1 MKVLSESNFGHTPAG
16 VPESIQKI
24 PLCTPKDTL
33 LSDFSK
39 LIKVQ
44 PTELLLKFIYF
55 IFFGKKHQSDG
66 TENRKSYVFHAGR
79 HYIRILRYNTM
90 IKKD

>member
-39 LIKVQ
+39 LTKVQ

-55 IFFGKKHQSDG
+55 IFFGKNINQMG
-66 TENRKSYVFHAGR
+66 L
-79 HYIRILRYNTM
+79 RIEKVMFFTREDT
-90 IKKD
+90 ISAFFDITQ

>member
-55 IFFGKKHQSDG
+55 IFFGKNINQMG
-66 TENRKSYVFHAGR
+66 L
-79 HYIRILRYNTM
+79 RIEKVMFFTREDTISAFFDITQL
-90 IKKD
+90 

>member
-55 IFFGKKHQSDG
+55 IFFGKNINQMG
-66 TENRKSYVFHAGR
+66 L
-79 HYIRILRYNTM
+79 RIEKVMFFTREDT
-90 IKKD
+90 ISAFFDITQ